1 MRRIWNSGVG
11 VVMWVCVAGFAGP
24 AGAQESPKPASANE
38 TEALK
43 SRVESLEKQIEELKS
58 MIRDLRPSAAPAAG
72 AEQAAAEEA
81 ATGDRRVP
89 GAIPERAAKFEK
101 EETAPGFG
109 GIYTKPFLTKLG
121 RDTYLGGYY
130 DFEFREEGGK
140 NKTFNQHRLIP
151 FIYGDVADNVKFATE
166 IEIEYGGPQNNRD
179 DGEIKVEFVQADLLL
194 HEAANVRAGI
204 LLTPLG
210 KLNAVHDSPIQD
222 LTDRPLVDRFIIP
235 TTLSE
240 AGAGLFGTF
249 YPGETG
255 KIDYEAYLV
264 NGFQGLDA
272 KGKANISKKDGLR
285 GAKGS
290 QKSDINNSPAFVSR
304 LGYSPFL
311 GIEVGG
317 SVHTGLYDEKGDNRL
332 TIWALDAQWQKGPF
346 ELQGEYAFADISRNS
361 FAKASGIPGDFWGF
375 YLQANY
381 HFMPAGLKSW
391 APKVFGDEDATFT
404 AVVRYDQTDLD
415 GAVTRRITPGFNF
428 RPNGKTVIKFDYQFN
443 DEGGDLTERDDNAF
457 LISIATYF

>member
-1 MRRIWNSGVG
+1 MQGRKGRSMIVG
-11 VVMWVCVAGFAGP
+11 LVAFWGLFGGTVWSQDIVKPGAP
-24 AGAQESPKPASANE
+24 AE

-43 SRVESLEKQIEELKS
+43 ARVESLEKQIAELKD
-58 MIRDLRPSAAPAAG
+58 MVKALRPAAG
-72 AEQAAAEEA
+72 AEESVVEEGA
-81 ATGDRRVP
+81 PADRRIP
-89 GAIPERAAKFEK
+89 GPLPERAEKFEQEK
-101 EETAPGFG
+101 SAPGFG

-130 DFEFREEGGK
+130 DFEFREQGGK
-140 NKTFNQHRLIP
+140 NKTFDQHRLIP
-151 FIYGDVADNVKFATE
+151 FIYGDVAENVKFATE
-166 IEIEYGGPQNNRD
+166 IEIEHGGPQNNQD
-179 DGEIKVEFVQADLLL
+179 DGELKVEFAQVDLLL
-194 HEAANVRAGI
+194 HEAVNVRAGV

-222 LTDRPLVDRFIIP
+222 LTDRPLVDRTIIP

-240 AGAGLFGTF
+240 AGAGLFGSL

-255 KIDYEAYLV
+255 KLDYEAYLV
-264 NGFQGLDA
+264 NGFKGLDA
-272 KGKANISKKDGLR
+272 KGKAFISKTDGLR

-290 QKSDINNSPAFVSR
+290 EKSDINNSPALVSR

-311 GIEVGG
+311 ALEVGG

-332 TIWALDAQWQKGPF
+332 TIWALDAKWQTGPF
-346 ELQGEYAFADISRNS
+346 ELEGEYAFADISRNS

-375 YLQANY
+375 YVQANY
-381 HFMPAGLKSW
+381 HFMPEGLKTW
-391 APKVFGDEDATFT
+391 GPKVFGDEDATFT

-415 GAVTRRITPGFNF
+415 GGRLRRITPGFNF

-443 DEGGDLTERDDNAF
+443 DEGGDFSEKDDNAF